1 MKLSCVER
9 PSRYINNEI
18 NAIHK
23 DAPVK
28 VALAFP
34 DIYDVG
40 MSNLGMKILY
50 MIINGIPYASAER
63 VYAPWIDMEA
73 ELRARG
79 LPLCSLE
86 TKKPIKDFDILGFS
100 LQYELSFTTV
110 LSMLSLSGIP
120 LRHTER
126 NRRSPLIL
134 AGGPCTVNPF
144 PMSPFIDAF
153 LVGDGEDAI
162 LEIID
167 LYYQWKKE
175 GDGQKDSL
183 LQGLSEIEG
192 MYIPSVHGS
201 SRGFHVRRRI
211 LPSLEDAGYP
221 LSVLVP
227 FTPIVHDRITIELS
241 RGCGHG
247 CRFCQAGMIFRPL
260 RERSPGKVVKIAE
273 ESLKS
278 SGFEEISLSSLSAG
292 DYPCLIELLRELN
305 RRFSGKVVSLSLPSM
320 RVKAVNRDVLR
331 EIKAVRKTGFT
342 IAPEAATERLRT
354 AINKDFNDED
364 YERALHA
371 LFAEGWGN
379 LKLYFMVGLPHE
391 RDEDIEAIPEMAQ
404 RAIKIAKRYT
414 HRYVNVSVS
423 VSPFVPKSHTP
434 MQWYGQ
440 ENMQGLREKF
450 GYLRAQLS
458 KRKITFKGHSL
469 EMSLLEAVFSRG
481 DDRLSDLIEKAWA
494 TGCRLDAWTETFDV
508 RKWLEVADTTGI
520 GLHEYAGRRY
530 EKDDTFP
537 WECVDTG
544 ITKGFLWK
552 EHQKI
557 LSCETTEHCSR
568 TCALCGLKCGQT
580 IDIPQP
586 TVECHLRLS
595 EGKTLPY
602 QLHKRT
608 LRMRVMFSKTG
619 SMRYLSHREL
629 MTAFVR
635 AIRRTDVPVAYS
647 QGFHPSPL
655 LSFGPPLSVGVGG
668 LKEYFDVDLTSSVD
682 TPSFLKALNAQL
694 PDGLHIS
701 EVQRI
706 PLHEPSLDSF
716 VSRYEYTVQC
726 PDVHVIDEFLSKREV
741 LVERNHGQGNR
752 EIIDMKKM
760 VGEMVIVDERTV
772 RFIALDGEKKVRL
785 GELVASMFQLP
796 LGELNVMRLSLY
808 GWKGRWVEPIYH
820 EWEHGMI
827 QATQ

>member
-63 VYAPWIDMEA
+63 VYAPWTDMEA

-79 LPLCSLE
+79 LPLRSLE
-86 TKKPIKDFDILGFS
+86 TRKPVKDFDILGFS

-110 LSMLSLSGIP
+110 LSMLSLSEIP
-120 LRHTER
+120 LRSTER
-126 NRRSPLIL
+126 NGRSPLIL

-153 LVGDGEDAI
+153 LIGDGEDAI

-167 LYYQWKKE
+167 LYYHWKME

-192 MYIPSVHGS
+192 MYIPSVHGLS
-201 SRGFHVRRRI
+201 KGLHVKRRI

-221 LSVLVP
+221 LPVLVP
-227 FTPIVHDRITIELS
+227 FTPIVHDRIAIELS

-247 CRFCQAGMIFRPL
+247 CRFCQAGIIYRPL
-260 RERSPGKVVKIAE
+260 RERSPGKVVQIAE
-273 ESLKS
+273 ESLGS

-292 DYPCLIELLRELN
+292 DYPYLLELLRELN
-305 RRFSGKVVSLSLPSM
+305 RRFSGKVVSLSLPSL

-331 EIKAVRKTGFT
+331 EIRAVRKTGFT
-342 IAPEAATERLRT
+342 VAPEAATERLRM

-391 RDEDIEAIPEMAQ
+391 REEDIEAIPEMAQ

-423 VSPFVPKSHTP
+423 VSPFVPKPHTP

-440 ENMQGLREKF
+440 EDMQRLSEKL
-450 GYLRAQLS
+450 GYLRVRLS
-458 KRKITFKGHSL
+458 KKKLTFKGHSP

-494 TGCRLDAWTETFDV
+494 SGCRLDAWTEAFDFG
-508 RKWLEVADTTGI
+508 KWLDAADTTGI
-520 GLHEYAGRRY
+520 SLHEYAGRRY
-530 EKDDTFP
+530 ERDDTFP
-537 WECVDTG
+537 WESVDIG

-557 LSCETTEHCSR
+557 LSCETTEDCSR
-568 TCALCGLKCGQT
+568 TCVSCGLECRK
-580 IDIPQP
+580 
-586 TVECHLRLS
+586 TVDVPLSAAECHPPWCR
-595 EGKTLPY
+595 GKTLLY
-602 QLHKRT
+602 DQHKRT
-608 LRMRVMFSKTG
+608 FRMRIMFSKTG

-629 MTAFVR
+629 MTAFIR
-635 AIRRTDVPVAYS
+635 AIRRTDIPVAYS
-647 QGFHPSPL
+647 RGFHPWPL

-668 LKEYFDVDLTSSVD
+668 LKEYFDVDLTSYVD
-682 TPSFLKALNAQL
+682 PSSLPQTLNAQL
-694 PDGLHIS
+694 IEGLRIS
-701 EVQRI
+701 EARLI
-706 PLHEPSLDSF
+706 PLHEPSLDRF

-726 PDVHVIDEFLSKREV
+726 PGVRVVDEFLAKREV
-741 LVERNHGQGNR
+741 LVERNHGKGNR
-752 EIIDMKKM
+752 EIIDIKKM
-760 VGEMVIVDERTV
+760 VSEMEIVDERTV
-772 RFIALDGEKKVRL
+772 RLIALDGEKKVRI
-785 GELVASMFQLP
+785 GELVASIFQLP
-796 LGELNVMRLSLY
+796 LEELKVMRLSLY
-808 GWKGRWVEPIYH
+808 GWKGRWVEPIHH
-820 EWEHGMI
+820 ECEHGMI

>member
-1 MKLSCVER
+1 MKLSCFER

-18 NAIHK
+18 NAIYK

-50 MIINGIPYASAER
+50 MTINDIPYASAER

-73 ELRARG
+73 EMRARG

-86 TKKPIKDFDILGFS
+86 TKKPVKDFDILGFS

-110 LSMLSLSGIP
+110 LSILSLSEIP

-153 LVGDGEDAI
+153 LIGDGEGAI
-162 LEIID
+162 REIID
-167 LYYQWKKE
+167 LVYHWKME
-175 GDGQKDSL
+175 GDSYKDSL
-183 LQGLSEIEG
+183 LQALSEIEG
-192 MYIPSVHGS
+192 MYVPSVHALGK
-201 SRGFHVRRRI
+201 GFHVKRRI

-227 FTPIVHDRITIELS
+227 YTPIVHDRITIELS
-241 RGCGHG
+241 RGCRHG
-247 CRFCQAGMIFRPL
+247 CRFCQAGMIYRPL

-273 ESLKS
+273 ESLRS

-292 DYPCLIELLRELN
+292 DYPHLLELVQELN
-305 RRFSGKVVSLSLPSM
+305 RRFSEKVVSLSLPSL
-320 RVKAVNRDVLR
+320 RVKAVSRDVLR

-342 IAPEAATERLRT
+342 IAPEAATERLRM

-379 LKLYFMVGLPHE
+379 LKLYFMVGLPDE

-404 RAIKIAKRYT
+404 RAIKIAKKYT

-423 VSPFVPKSHTP
+423 VSPFVPKPHTP

-440 ENMQGLREKF
+440 EDIQTLREKL
-450 GYLRAQLS
+450 GYLKVRLS
-458 KRKITFKGHSL
+458 KKKITFKGHSP

-494 TGCRLDAWTETFDV
+494 IGCRLDAWTEAFDF
-508 RKWLEVADTTGI
+508 RKWLKVADTTGV

-530 EKDDTFP
+530 EKDDTLP
-537 WECVDTG
+537 WECIDIG

-552 EHQKI
+552 EHEKI
-557 LSCETTEHCSR
+557 LSCEVTKDCSR
-568 TCALCGLKCGQT
+568 TCAFCGLECEQT
-580 IDIPQP
+580 VDVPQSA
-586 TVECHLRLS
+586 VECHLPWC

-602 QLHKRT
+602 HLHKRT
-608 LRMRVMFSKTG
+608 FRMRVMFSKTG

-629 MTAFVR
+629 MTAFIR
-635 AIRRTDVPVAYS
+635 AIRRIDVPVAYS
-647 QGFHPSPL
+647 QGFHPLPL

-668 LKEYFDVDLTSSVD
+668 LKEYFDVDLVSYMAPSSFIE
-682 TPSFLKALNAQL
+682 SLNAQL
-694 PDGLHIS
+694 PEGLRVSEAQLIS
-701 EVQRI
+701 
-706 PLHEPSLDSF
+706 LHEPSLDSF
-716 VSRYEYTVQC
+716 VSRYEYMVQC
-726 PDVHVIDEFLSKREV
+726 PDVHVIHEFLAKREV
-741 LVERNHGQGNR
+741 LIERDHGQGTK
-752 EIIDMKKM
+752 EIIDIKKM
-760 VGEMVIVDERTV
+760 VSEMGIVDKSNV
-772 RFIALDGEKKVRL
+772 RLIALDGEKKVRL
-785 GELVASMFQLP
+785 GELVASIFQLP
-796 LGELNVMRLSLY
+796 LEELNVMRLSLY
-808 GWKGRWVEPIYH
+808 GWKGRWVEPICH
-820 EWEHGMI
+820 ESEPGMI